1 MVQFDTYT
9 DDHPQTMSVEW
20 YRGTTLLTSETYNV
34 DNAMY
39 FCNTPVTAYNKIVIT
54 IGNMTRANRYLKI
67 FNITDGISRQFYND
81 ELENVEIIEQIT
93 NNVKALNINEA
104 SLRILPQSDAGIL
117 FQRTLPFSIY
127 RNEVLLGKFFVN
139 TSTSNTDKTLFSV
152 KVNDYI
158 SMLEGQSYLGG
169 LYSNATVSSVIAD
182 ILGTIPYTLDSTLGA
197 KTISGYLPITNKR
210 EALRQVAF
218 CVNALVDTSRSTN
231 IIIKP
236 LPTTVARTIPQS
248 EIVSIETTEE
258 NITTR
263 IELLT
268 TSLVTKKRTEVDD
281 ILTENLRFGTTTVI
295 FDNPMFDLEIRY
307 GEILSSNINYAI
319 IKGNSN
325 YATTLSGKEYQL
337 AEYTTSKSNPY
348 VVTTDVEKLETYQ
361 TTLTCD
367 TPAINNLQFVQ
378 YKIKSTFL
386 MRDTK
391 VGDLV
396 NLNGQVA
403 RVMSLSYSADQT
415 AIWCKAELEAYY
427 E

>member
-34 DNAMY
+34 DSAEY
-39 FCNTPVTAYNKIVIT
+39 FCNTPVQAYNKIVIT
-54 IGNMTRANRYLKI
+54 IGNMTKADRYLKI

-81 ELENVEIIEQIT
+81 ELENVELIEQIT
-93 NNVKALNINEA
+93 NNVTALNINEA
-104 SLRILPQSDAGIL
+104 SLQILPQSSAGIL

-158 SMLEGQSYLGG
+158 SMLEGQTYLGG
-169 LYSNATVSSVIAD
+169 LYSGATVSSVVAD
-182 ILGTIPYTLDSTLGA
+182 ILGTIPYTLDNTLGT
-197 KTISGYLPITNKR
+197 KTISGYLPILNKR

-218 CVNALVDTSRSTN
+218 CINALVDTSRSDN

-236 LPTTVARTIPQS
+236 LPTTVSRTIPKS

-258 NITTR
+258 NITTK
-263 IELLT
+263 IELET
-268 TSLVTKKRTEVDD
+268 TSLVTKKRQEADD
-281 ILTENLRFGTTTVI
+281 IFEGKLNGGTTSII
-295 FDNPMFDLEIRY
+295 FDSPKFDLSITN
-307 GEILSSNINYAI
+307 GTISSSNLNYAI
-319 IKGNSN
+319 ITGTGTT
-325 YATTLSGKEYQL
+325 TTLTGKDYQQ
-337 AEYTTSKSNPY
+337 ASSTSSKTNPY
-348 VVTTDVEKLETYQ
+348 VVTTDVEKIETYES
-361 TTLTCD
+361 TLVCD
-367 TPAINNLQFVQ
+367 TPIINNLNFIQ
-378 YKIKSTFL
+378 YKIKSVFM

-396 NLNGQVA
+396 NLNGQVC
-403 RVMSLSYSADQT
+403 RVMSLSYDAGQT
-415 AIWCKAELEAYY
+415 VIYCQAELEAYY

>member
-9 DDHPQTMSVEW
+9 DDYPQTMSVEW

-34 DNAMY
+34 DSAEY
-39 FCNTPVTAYNKIVIT
+39 FCNTPVQAYNKIVIT
-54 IGNMTRANRYLKI
+54 IGNMTRANRFLKI

-93 NNVKALNINEA
+93 NNVNALNINEA
-104 SLRILPQSDAGIL
+104 SLRILPQSSAGIL

-197 KTISGYLPITNKR
+197 KTISGYLPILNKR

-236 LPTTVARTIPQS
+236 LPTTVTRTIPQS

-258 NITTR
+258 NITTK
-263 IELLT
+263 IELET
-268 TSLVTKKRTEVDD
+268 TSLVTKKRQEADD
-281 ILTENLRFGTTTVI
+281 IFEGKLNGGTTSII
-295 FDNPMFDLEIRY
+295 FDSPKFDLSITN
-307 GEILSSNINYAI
+307 GTINSSNLNYAI
-319 IKGNSN
+319 ITGTGTT
-325 YATTLSGKEYQL
+325 TTLTGKDYQE
-337 AEYTTSKSNPY
+337 AVATSSKTNPY
-348 VVTTDVEKLETYQ
+348 VVTTDVEKLEAYQ

-367 TPAINNLQFVQ
+367 TPVIDNLQFVQ
-378 YKIKSTFL
+378 YKIKSKFM
-386 MRDTK
+386 MRNTK

-403 RVMSLSYSADQT
+403 RVMSLSYDAGQT
-415 AIWCKAELEAYY
+415 VIWCNAELEAYY